1 MLLLDVRLWWSSW
14 CLPVCGAFARKPR
27 RHAGARARVRQCH
40 TGVSGPTRV
49 RCLQADKEKVAA
61 ARKRVFALH
70 AEGKLQ
76 ALVDPERFAGLGAVP
91 DAIEYMLSGRSIGK
105 VVVRIQ
111 DP

>member
-1 MLLLDVRLWWSSW
+1 MAACV
-14 CLPVCGAFARKPR
+14 
-27 RHAGARARVRQCH
+27 QC
-40 TGVSGPTRV
+40 V
-49 RCLQADKEKVAA
+49 QADKEKVAA

-76 ALVDPERFAGLGAVP
+76 AWIDPEQFAGLGAVP
-91 DAIEYMLSGRSIGK
+91 DAIEHMLSGRSIGK